1 MNFKDIVACRARV
14 GLHVVDVSEPKN
26 PIRLACNQIDGYV
39 HDTECF
45 LYNGSDTRLDVHSY
59 IKYLMQNSYTDADHT
74 KSTQDDFEEYF
85 VNSPNGTGRTIC
97 LPNLDGKSKQ

>member
-45 LYNGSDTRLDVHSY
+45 LYNGSDTRLDDQLH
-59 IKYLMQNSYTDADHT
+59 IKIIY
-74 KSTQDDFEEYF
+74 
-85 VNSPNGTGRTIC
+85 V
-97 LPNLDGKSKQ
+97 KQS